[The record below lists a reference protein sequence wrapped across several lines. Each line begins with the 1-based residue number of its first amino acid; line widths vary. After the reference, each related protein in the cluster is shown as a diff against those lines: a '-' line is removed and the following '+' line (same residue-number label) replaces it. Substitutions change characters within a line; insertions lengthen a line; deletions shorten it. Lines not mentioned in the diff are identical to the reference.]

1 MTIEASSKE
10 SPIMKFGGIASS
22 GMEPGICRLW
32 DIARGGMAMQSW
44 LGRSSGSCLETGRPG
59 NDLDDVNAA
68 FLTHIP

>member
-32 DIARGGMAMQSW
+32 GHSQGHGHAIMAWKIVMIMP
-44 LGRSSGSCLETGRPG
+44 RDRRPG
-59 NDLDDVNAA
+59 HDLDDVNAA
-68 FLTHIP
+68 F